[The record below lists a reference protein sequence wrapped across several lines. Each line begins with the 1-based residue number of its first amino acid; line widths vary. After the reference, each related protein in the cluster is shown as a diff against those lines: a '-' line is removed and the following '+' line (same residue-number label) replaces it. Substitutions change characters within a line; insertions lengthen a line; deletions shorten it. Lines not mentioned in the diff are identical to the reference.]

1 MSALNFVTLRLLVGE
16 AQDLLSASPAAKDW
30 NARAVAALAAAA
42 EAGTP
47 AAQWRATGEPDP
59 HAGRYD
65 GERAALC
72 MGDLTDD
79 ELANEAFLNYDERPS
94 IGKLLDGT
102 AHAPIAW
109 MTAVRDRIR
118 WLSRALERELANR
131 TAAPIAQPLA
141 EAEQQAEPTVSP
153 KPWTNSPMNPWVPTL
168 TAHQARRAGKTTEE
182 VGELGAVLGRL
193 QIQDLHAIDPSSGK
207 TNFERLWEESADV
220 EAQTQCNRKA
230 FGFPEAEY
238 RERVA
243 RKVAQMGEWEAHYLG
258 APDAQPTPRVPGSMV
273 SPPDPAK
280 LDALEAMVEAAAG
293 APLLSEPAQAESSVE
308 QQALMW
314 RLHKF
319 LDVAAGE
326 GLELDGVD
334 AANLYCDIFDTGVE
348 VEQRTAA
355 AALPAL
361 AYAPTGF
368 ASFKNFHRSLCDRF
382 GYRHDHAFWW
392 RDLVSLQEWIANR
405 PLLAQLSPEQVDAI
419 VAAGSFRNAAGGIY
433 EASIYSFARDC
444 VDAAR
449 PVGISAAARDVLA
462 ERARCISAEGWT
474 PEHDD
479 EHDAGELA
487 AAAAAYAIAAADAL
501 HPLSQGDGGFADE
514 PPLMWPW
521 AREWWKPG
529 PPRRML
535 EKAGQLTL
543 AQMECIDRAAA
554 REAQP

>member
-1 MSALNFVTLRLLVGE
+1 MSATNFVTLRLLVGE
-16 AQDLLSASPAAKDW
+16 AQDLLSALPAAQDW
-30 NARAVAALAAAA
+30 NARAVAALTAAA

-47 AAQWRATGEPDP
+47 AAQWRAMGEPDP

-65 GERAALC
+65 CERAALC

-79 ELANEAFLNYDERPS
+79 ELANEAFMHYDVRPPTQA
-94 IGKLLDGT
+94 LLAGT

-109 MTAVRDRIR
+109 MTAVKDRIR
-118 WLSRALERELANR
+118 WLSRALEWEIAGR
-131 TAAPIAQPLA
+131 AAGSTEPISVSAPMSYGDGFAAGKNAAQEEHDSA
-141 EAEQQAEPTVSP
+141 AAEP
-153 KPWTNSPMNPWVPTL
+153 NP
-168 TAHQARRAGKTTEE
+168 
-182 VGELGAVLGRL
+182 
-193 QIQDLHAIDPSSGK
+193 
-207 TNFERLWEESADV
+207 
-220 EAQTQCNRKA
+220 
-230 FGFPEAEY
+230 
-238 RERVA
+238 
-243 RKVAQMGEWEAHYLG
+243 
-258 APDAQPTPRVPGSMV
+258 
-273 SPPDPAK
+273 
-280 LDALEAMVEAAAG
+280 
-293 APLLSEPAQAESSVE
+293 E
-308 QQALMW
+308 QQALMT

-334 AANLYCDIFDTGVE
+334 AADLYCDIFDTGIE

-368 ASFKNFHRSLCDRF
+368 AAFKNFHRSLCTRF
-382 GYRHDHAFWW
+382 GYTHDHAFWW
-392 RDLVSLQEWIANR
+392 RDLVSLEEWIANR
-405 PLLAQLSPEQVDAI
+405 PLLAQLTPSQVDDI
-419 VAAGSFRNAAGGIY
+419 VTAGSFRNAAGGIY
-433 EASIYSFARDC
+433 ETSIYSFARDC
-444 VDAAR
+444 IDAAR

-514 PPLMWPW
+514 PPVMWPW
-521 AREWWKPG
+521 DREWWKPG

-535 EKAGQLTL
+535 EKAGQLAL